1 MEKFNENKIKHL
13 SINSL
18 QPKRS
23 SEILAELTNGEA
35 KAFPS
40 KTMTG
45 AWICVWSESDN
56 ELIEF
61 ILAQYKLTFGDLAAI
76 YEDQGKNQNF
86 HASHFMLEANK
97 TVDELV
103 EIAEKHQLAHRFRK
117 HFGGPLYEVW
127 LEDGLLVEFCS
138 DEISK
143 L

>member
-1 MEKFNENKIKHL
+1 MKIKHL
-13 SINSL
+13 SVNSCR
-18 QPKRS
+18 PKRS

-45 AWICVWSESDN
+45 AWMCVWSESDN
-56 ELIEF
+56 ELIEL
-61 ILAQYKLTFGDLAAI
+61 IPVQYKLTFGDLAAI
-76 YEDQGKNQNF
+76 YEEQGEKQNF

-103 EIAEKHQLAHRFRK
+103 AIAENYQLTYRFRK
-117 HFGGPLYEVW
+117 HFGGPLYEIW
-127 LEDGLLVEFCS
+127 LEDGLLVEFWS
-138 DEISK
+138 AEISK

>member
-1 MEKFNENKIKHL
+1 MKIKHL
-13 SINSL
+13 SISSL

-40 KTMTG
+40 KTMIG
-45 AWICVWSESDN
+45 AWMCVWSKSDN
-56 ELIEF
+56 ELIEL
-61 ILAQYKLTFGDLAAI
+61 IPAQYKLTFGALAAT
-76 YEDQGKNQNF
+76 YEEQGKKQNF
-86 HASHFMLEANK
+86 NASHFMLEANK

-103 EIAEKHQLAHRFRK
+103 AIAEKYQLIHRFRK
-117 HFGGPLYEVW
+117 NFGGPLYEIW

>member
-1 MEKFNENKIKHL
+1 MKIKHL
-13 SINSL
+13 SVNSCR
-18 QPKRS
+18 PKRS

-45 AWICVWSESDN
+45 AWMCVWSESDN
-56 ELIEF
+56 ELIEL
-61 ILAQYKLTFGDLAAI
+61 IPLQYKLTFGDLAAI
-76 YEDQGKNQNF
+76 YEEQGEKQNF

-103 EIAEKHQLAHRFRK
+103 AIAEKYQLTHRLRK

-127 LEDGLLVEFCS
+127 LEDSLLVEFCS
-138 DEISK
+138 AEISK

>member
-1 MEKFNENKIKHL
+1 MKIKHL
-13 SINSL
+13 SVSSCR
-18 QPKRS
+18 PKRS

-45 AWICVWSESDN
+45 AWMCVWKESDN
-56 ELIEF
+56 ELIEL
-61 ILAQYKLTFGDLAAI
+61 IPVRYKLTFGDLAAI
-76 YEDQGKNQNF
+76 YEEQGENQNF

-97 TVDELV
+97 TVDELAT
-103 EIAEKHQLAHRFRK
+103 IAEKYQLVHRFRK

>member
-1 MEKFNENKIKHL
+1 MKIKHL
-13 SINSL
+13 SINSY

-40 KTMTG
+40 KTMIG
-45 AWICVWSESDN
+45 AWMCVWSESDN

-61 ILAQYKLTFGDLAAI
+61 IPVQYKLTFGDLAAI
-76 YEDQGKNQNF
+76 YEEQGKNQNF

-103 EIAEKHQLAHRFRK
+103 AIAEKHQLVHRFRK

>member
-1 MEKFNENKIKHL
+1 MKIKHL
-13 SINSL
+13 SINSH

-23 SEILAELTNGEA
+23 SLILAELTNGEA

-45 AWICVWSESDN
+45 AWMCVWSEIDN
-56 ELIEF
+56 ELVEF
-61 ILAQYKLTFGDLAAI
+61 IPANYKLTFGDLAAT
-76 YEDQGKNQNF
+76 YKEQSESQNF

-97 TVDELV
+97 SVDELV
-103 EIAEKHQLAHRFRK
+103 TIAEKHQLMHRFRK

-127 LEDGLLVEFCS
+127 LEDSLLVEFYS

>member
-1 MEKFNENKIKHL
+1 MKIKHL

-35 KAFPS
+35 KTFPS
-40 KTMTG
+40 KTMNG
-45 AWICVWSESDN
+45 AWMCVWSESDN

-61 ILAQYKLTFGDLAAI
+61 IPAEYKLTFGALTAT
-76 YEDQGKNQNF
+76 YEEQGGKQNF
-86 HASHFMLEANK
+86 NASHFMLEANK

-103 EIAEKHQLAHRFRK
+103 AIAEKYQLVHRFRK

>member
-1 MEKFNENKIKHL
+1 MKIKHL

-45 AWICVWSESDN
+45 AWMCVWSESDN

-61 ILAQYKLTFGDLAAI
+61 IPAQYKLTFGDLAAI
-76 YEDQGKNQNF
+76 YEEQGKNQNF

-97 TVDELV
+97 TVVELV
-103 EIAEKHQLAHRFRK
+103 AIAEKHQLAHRFRK

>member
-1 MEKFNENKIKHL
+1 MKIKHL
-13 SINSL
+13 SVNSCR
-18 QPKRS
+18 PKRS

-45 AWICVWSESDN
+45 AWMCVWSESDN
-56 ELIEF
+56 ELIEL
-61 ILAQYKLTFGDLAAI
+61 IPVQYKLTFGDLAAI
-76 YEDQGKNQNF
+76 YEDQGKKQNF

-103 EIAEKHQLAHRFRK
+103 AIAEKYQLTHRFRK

-138 DEISK
+138 AEISK